1 MRCKRGILKEDI
13 EKKRKIEN
21 AEDVIDCRKVRILFV
36 FYFFAFV
43 LCKYMNIKL
52 M

>member
-1 MRCKRGILKEDI
+1 MRRKRGILKEEI

-36 FYFFAFV
+36 FYFF
-43 LCKYMNIKL
+43 CICSM
-52 M
+52 